1 MVIASSRIL
10 LGLPT
15 PTTEP
20 EHATDALAEVIG
32 PPDTHH
38 ELWDLE
44 NLRTAHRLCDWMYE
58 QCLPYVGGEV
68 AEVGAG
74 IGIFSE
80 RLLTQPG
87 GVMRLLLIEP
97 EDACADILTQAYGD
111 DPRVTIA
118 RETLPDSP
126 ALGARRGH
134 IDFLLCQNVLEH
146 IAEEG
151 PAVQAMAEALRP
163 GGHLTLL
170 VPAHPRLYGNLDR
183 VYGHYRRYT
192 RDRLANVIADAG
204 LEIEDLYS
212 FNLLGVPGWWLNRFR
227 RSPRISR
234 SSLRAY
240 ETLLRLWQPIERRQ
254 RPPWGLSLIA
264 HTRKPG

>member
-1 MVIASSRIL
+1 
-10 LGLPT
+10 LPPPAT
-15 PTTEP
+15 GP
-20 EHATDALAEVIG
+20 EHAVDAISQVVE
-32 PPDTHH
+32 PTDTHH

-58 QCLPYVGGEV
+58 QCLPFVHGEV

-80 RLLTQPG
+80 RLLTHPA
-87 GVMRLLLIEP
+87 VTRLLLVEP
-97 EDACADILTQAYGD
+97 EDACANILMQAHGN
-111 DPRVTIA
+111 DPRVTVV
-118 RETLPDSP
+118 RDTLPDSP
-126 ALGARRGH
+126 ALSAREGH

-146 IAEEG
+146 IAEEE
-151 PAVQAMAEALRP
+151 PAVRAMAKALRP

-192 RDRLANVIADAG
+192 RERLSNVIADAG
-204 LEIEDLYS
+204 LENEDLYS

-227 RSPRISR
+227 RSPSISR

-240 ETLLRLWQPIERRQ
+240 ETLLRLWQPIERRH
-254 RPPWGLSLIA
+254 RPPWGLSLVA
-264 HTRKPG
+264 HARKPTG